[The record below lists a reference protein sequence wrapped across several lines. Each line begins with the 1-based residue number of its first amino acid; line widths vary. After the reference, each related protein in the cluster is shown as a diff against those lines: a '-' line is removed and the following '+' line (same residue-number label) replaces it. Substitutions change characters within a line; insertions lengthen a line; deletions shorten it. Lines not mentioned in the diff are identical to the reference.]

1 MKILPTIQ
9 EPQELKELKKA
20 DLERLATEIRHFL
33 LQNISQTGGHLAS
46 NLGAVE
52 LSIALHRAFNSPA
65 DKLIWDVGHQAYVHK
80 ILTGRQEAFESLRQ
94 YNGLSGFL
102 KRKESSHDIFE
113 AGHSSTSISAAIGIA
128 KANALT
134 GSKDQVVA
142 IIGDGALTG
151 GMAFEA
157 MNHAGH
163 IKEKVIIVLNDNDMS
178 IDENVGGMST
188 YLSHIRTNGTY
199 YKIKGRTE
207 RTISSIPNM
216 GVPMVS
222 TLKRLKNSVKSFFVP
237 GMLFEDLGL
246 TYIGPVDGHN
256 LTELHSAFELSKQS
270 EKSCV
275 VHVITKKG
283 KGYVPAEVDPD
294 KFHGVSPFK
303 VHSGEAKTLK
313 KEGYSNTFG
322 NQLTT
327 LAKEN
332 DKLVVIT
339 AAMCSGSGL
348 CVFKRTFPERFVD
361 VGIAEQHAV
370 TMAAGLAISGLK
382 PVFSVYS
389 TFLQRAYDQVLH
401 DVCIQNLPV
410 LFAIDRAGLVGQDGE
425 THHGVFD
432 ISYLSHMPH
441 MRIYA
446 SKDASELKAMLEA
459 LSVDFDGPAAL
470 RFPRGDAK
478 ELSPMQGNPL
488 EPQLEWH
495 EGEDYSIF
503 AVGSMFETALAAANL
518 LSLKGI
524 KGRII
529 NPRRVHPIDYAALRR
544 EAGDTLL
551 WVSLEDH
558 VAKGGFGEALAIASL
573 DAEADHR
580 ILRLSLP
587 NAFMPHGSVS
597 ELHELAGLSPGQV
610 AQRIEE
616 AVQYMP
622 SGVRG

>member
-1 MKILPTIQ
+1 MKILPTIK
-9 EPQELKELKKA
+9 EPQDLKALRKS
-20 DLERLATEIRHFL
+20 DLERLASEIRHFL

-52 LSIALHRAFNSPA
+52 LSIALHKAFNSPK
-65 DKLIWDVGHQAYVHK
+65 DKFIWDVGHQAYVHK
-80 ILTGRQEAFESLRQ
+80 ILTGRQEAFDSLRQ
-94 YNGLSGFL
+94 LNGLSGFL
-102 KRKESSHDIFE
+102 KRKESCHDIFE
-113 AGHSSTSISAAIGIA
+113 AGHSSTSISAALGIA
-128 KANALT
+128 KANALS
-134 GSKDQVVA
+134 GSQDQVVA

-207 RTISSIPNM
+207 RTISRIPNM

-222 TLKRLKNSVKSFFVP
+222 TLRRVKNSVKSFFVP

-246 TYIGPVDGHN
+246 TYIGPIDGHN
-256 LTELHSAFELSKQS
+256 IGELLNAFELSKQS

-283 KGYVPAEVDPD
+283 KGYVPAETDPD

-303 VHSGEAKTLK
+303 VHNGEAKSLK
-313 KEGYSNTFG
+313 KEGFSNTFG
-322 NQLTT
+322 NKLTA
-327 LAKEN
+327 LAREN
-332 DKLVVIT
+332 DKIVSIT

-348 CVFKRTFPERFVD
+348 CVFKKTHPERFVD

-370 TMAAGLAISGLK
+370 TMAAGLALSGFK

-432 ISYLSHMPH
+432 ISYLSHMPN

-446 SKDASELKAMLEA
+446 SKDAEELKAML
-459 LSVDFDGPAAL
+459 SVLTEDYDGPAAL

-478 ELSPMQGNPL
+478 NLMSLSGDPLRPHLELSEGDDYTLIPVGN
-488 EPQLEWH
+488 
-495 EGEDYSIF
+495 
-503 AVGSMFETALAAANL
+503 MFETALEVVKI
-518 LSLKGI
+518 LKNKGL
-524 KGRII
+524 KGRIV
-529 NPRRVHPIDYAALRR
+529 NPRCIHPIDYMAIAEAA
-544 EAGDTLL
+544 GKTKL
-551 WVSLEDH
+551 WVTLEDH
-558 VAKGGFGEALAIASL
+558 VAKGGFGEALAIANL
-573 DAEADHR
+573 DANKDQT
-580 ILRLSLP
+580 IMRLSLP
-587 NAFMPHGSVS
+587 NAFMTHGSVG
-597 ELHELAGLSPGQV
+597 ELHQLAGLSPSQI
-610 AQRIEE
+610 ASKIEE
-616 AVQYMP
+616 ALN
-622 SGVRG
+622 

>member
-9 EPQELKELKKA
+9 EPQDLKKLSKA
-20 DLERLATEIRHFL
+20 ELERLASEIRHFL

-52 LSIALHRAFNSPA
+52 LSIALHRAFNSPL
-65 DKLIWDVGHQAYVHK
+65 DKMIWDVGHQAYVHK
-80 ILTGRQEAFESLRQ
+80 ILTGRQAAFDSLRQ
-94 YNGLSGFL
+94 FNGLSGFL
-102 KRKESSHDIFE
+102 KRKESCHDIFE

-128 KANALT
+128 KANALC
-134 GSKDQVVA
+134 GSQDQVIA

-207 RTISSIPNM
+207 RTIRSIPNM

-222 TLKRLKNSVKSFFVP
+222 TLKRFKNSVKSFFVP

-246 TYIGPVDGHN
+246 TYIGPIDGHN
-256 LTELHSAFELSKQS
+256 LSELQSAFELSKQS

-283 KGYVPAEVDPD
+283 KGYVPAENDPD
-294 KFHGVSPFK
+294 KFHGVSPFV
-303 VHSGEAKTLK
+303 VHSGEAKSLK

-322 NQLTT
+322 NKLTA
-327 LAKEN
+327 LAKE
-332 DKLVVIT
+332 DDRLVAIT

-348 CVFKRTFPERFVD
+348 CVFKRTFPDRFID

-370 TMAAGLAISGLK
+370 TMAAGLALSGYK

-432 ISYLSHMPH
+432 ISFLSHIPN

-446 SKDASELKAMLEA
+446 SKDASELKAMLDVLTKDYE
-459 LSVDFDGPAAL
+459 GPAAL

-478 ELSPMQGNPL
+478 ELMTMAGNPL
-488 EPQLEWH
+488 MPHLEWH
-495 EGEDYSIF
+495 KGEDYTLF
-503 AVGSMFETALAAANL
+503 AVGNMFETALAVAKI
-518 LSLKGI
+518 LSSQGI
-524 KGRII
+524 EGRIV
-529 NPRRVHPIDYAALRR
+529 NPRQVHPIDYQQLM
-544 EAGDTLL
+544 EKAGDSKL
-551 WVSLEDH
+551 WITLEDH
-558 VAKGGFGEALAIASL
+558 VAKGGFGEALALADL
-573 DAEADHR
+573 DAGNRHR
-580 ILRLSLP
+580 VIRLSLP
-587 NAFMPHGSVS
+587 NAFMPHGSVA
-597 ELHELAGLSPGQV
+597 ELHQLVGLSPEQV
-610 AQRIEE
+610 AKTIEE
-616 AVQYMP
+616 AVQ
-622 SGVRG
+622 